1 MIDREPVWRFK
12 SDRQLTQWYGHV
24 QLLPSCAIGQ
34 WFCVDRQ
41 SGVLKW
47 QHQHFRANSIC
58 GSDSG
63 VIVAYEMRSDGPWTA
78 GFGCY
83 GLSLESGALIWAS
96 HGTGTIGKLSRL
108 FDFIPGFT
116 NGLRDSPSIVA
127 DGKVFCSSGRVL
139 NVLSGKTVSQIS
151 PDEVRKMKPLPS
163 DAWRLYDS
171 SIGNSESN
179 VSIGDLVLAHPSDGK
194 HRGKWSIIAKTK
206 EQDVA
211 WRFDINQTG
220 LHIDGNYYSYRLA
233 IPNIYLILSDESRY
247 KPHPVRPQT
256 VVANP
261 SRWHL
266 LCLDVA
272 TGQVVQHVSLGD
284 ELLDE
289 CRIEDVDEHG
299 LLVGKSSRE
308 LVYFRR
314 SP

>member
-1 MIDREPVWRFK
+1 MIDREPAWRFT

-41 SGVLKW
+41 SGDLKW
-47 QHQHFRANSIC
+47 QRQHFRANSIC
-58 GSDSG
+58 GFDSG

-83 GLSLESGALIWAS
+83 GLSLESGELVWSS
-96 HGTGTIGKLSRL
+96 HGTGLIGKLSRIL
-108 FDFIPGFT
+108 DFIPGFT

-127 DGKVFCSSGRVL
+127 DGKVFCSSGRIL
-139 NVLSGKTVSQIS
+139 NVLNGELLSKIS
-151 PDEVRKMKPLPS
+151 PYEVRKMKPPQS
-163 DAWRLYDS
+163 DARQLYDS
-171 SIGNSESN
+171 HIGNSESN

-194 HRGKWSIIAKTK
+194 QRGKWSIVAKTK
-206 EQDVA
+206 EQDA
-211 WRFDINQTG
+211 WRFDISQTG

-233 IPNIYLILSDESRY
+233 TPYIYLVLSDESRY
-247 KPHPVRPQT
+247 KPHPTHPQT

-261 SRWHL
+261 TRWHL

-272 TGQVVQHVSLGD
+272 TGQIVQQVSLGD

-299 LLVGKSSRE
+299 LLIRRSSKE

-314 SP
+314 VR

>member
-1 MIDREPVWRFK
+1 M
-12 SDRQLTQWYGHV
+12 
-24 QLLPSCAIGQ
+24 
-34 WFCVDRQ
+34 
-41 SGVLKW
+41 
-47 QHQHFRANSIC
+47 
-58 GSDSG
+58 
-63 VIVAYEMRSDGPWTA
+63 AYEMRSDGPWTA

-83 GLSLESGALIWAS
+83 GLSLENGSLIWAS
-96 HGTGTIGKLSRL
+96 HGTGIVGKLSRF

-139 NVLSGKTVSQIS
+139 NVLNGELLSKIS
-151 PDEVRKMKPLPS
+151 PDEVRKMKPPQS

-179 VSIGDLVLAHPSDGK
+179 VSIGDLILAHPSDGK
-194 HRGKWSIIAKTK
+194 QRGKWSIIAKAK

-211 WRFDINQTG
+211 WRFDISQTG

-233 IPNIYLILSDESRY
+233 TPYIYLVLSDESRY
-247 KPHPVRPQT
+247 KPHRTRPQT

-261 SRWHL
+261 TRWHL
-266 LCLDVA
+266 LCLDTA
-272 TGQVVQHVSLGD
+272 MGQIVQQISLGD

-299 LLVGKSSRE
+299 LLIGKSNNE

-314 SP
+314 ISPNTLESSRGSA